1 MKILIDMKI
10 RRVYVNV
17 AKMRRLPVISGIFS
31 PGSRRKANICDREDL
46 AGR

>member
-17 AKMRRLPVISGIFS
+17 ANRSLSLGPAISAYAIPHRDRLP
-31 PGSRRKANICDREDL
+31 
-46 AGR
+46 